1 MARLSTEIP
10 QSEEHRSVPARRS
23 IGVLFGA
30 ETLRAT
36 LYDADPGPTA
46 TRPPAPRRVF
56 GSCKGEFEIGP
67 EFYEP
72 LSDEEL
78 QELGVP

>member
-1 MARLSTEIP
+1 MARLSTEIT
-10 QSEEHRSVPARRS
+10 QSDEHRSVPARRS

-36 LYDADPGPTA
+36 LYDAKPDLTGA
-46 TRPPAPRRVF
+46 RPPPPRRVF

-78 QELGVP
+78 EELGVP